1 MKMEDELARQERIE
15 GMIKQAFFAGFE
27 RQADLINHPVTEEE
41 KPFVEEAER
50 RVRRW
55 TQEWFD
61 DDEDPDDDGT
71 TDPVEFARLEH
82 ELAALRLQ
90 LERNEI
96 SQEYYDTVKTPIQ
109 EAMYA
114 LLKD

>member
-1 MKMEDELARQERIE
+1 M
-15 GMIKQAFFAGFE
+15 
-27 RQADLINHPVTEEE
+27 
-41 KPFVEEAER
+41 
-50 RVRRW
+50 
-55 TQEWFD
+55 
-61 DDEDPDDDGT
+61 
-71 TDPVEFARLEH
+71 EFARLEH

-109 EAMYA
+109 EAMYV